1 MKASSTVTSADFRG
15 LRHLEEQAGDAF
27 TCGVVLY
34 TGSKSLSFG
43 PRLKALPVS
52 ALWHL

>member
-1 MKASSTVTSADFRG
+1 MVTF
-15 LRHLEEQAGDAF
+15 
-27 TCGVVLY
+27 GVCDISKSRWATLSGAVLY
-34 TGSKSLSFG
+34 TGTKSLSFG